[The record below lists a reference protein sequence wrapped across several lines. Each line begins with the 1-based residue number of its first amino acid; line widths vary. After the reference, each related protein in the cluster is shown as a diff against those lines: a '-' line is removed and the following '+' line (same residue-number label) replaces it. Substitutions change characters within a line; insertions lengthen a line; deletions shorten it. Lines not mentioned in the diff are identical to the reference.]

1 MSDWISSYKHIRK
14 RPNRFEKCGA
24 SIDADP
30 TAPEEYTVFSDH
42 LRVIDQAPAK
52 TLLLIAAGLVIV
64 CQLVAMVL
72 VSSAQVEKAE
82 LREASYASARAASIG
97 CMQISQG
104 AALKDCNSTPA
115 PLPLE
120 VSAPQALSSRQGIAL
135 ANSSNRY

>member
-1 MSDWISSYKHIRK
+1 M
-14 RPNRFEKCGA
+14 
-24 SIDADP
+24 
-30 TAPEEYTVFSDH
+30 FSDH
-42 LRVIDQAPAK
+42 LRAIDQAPAK

-104 AALKDCNSTPA
+104 TALKDCDRA
-115 PLPLE
+115 PISVAPESGAGQARILP
-120 VSAPQALSSRQGIAL
+120 QGIAL
-135 ANSSNRY
+135 VTSSDRY